1 MEGVD
6 WVTKGIPNVDR
17 WMGEL
22 TEREL
27 VKTVLGKKKALLS
40 KPL

>member
-1 MEGVD
+1 MED
-6 WVTKGIPNVDR
+6 TEWVTKGFPNVDR

-22 TEREL
+22 KERDS
-27 VKTVLGKKKALLS
+27 VKTVLVEKRDQLS